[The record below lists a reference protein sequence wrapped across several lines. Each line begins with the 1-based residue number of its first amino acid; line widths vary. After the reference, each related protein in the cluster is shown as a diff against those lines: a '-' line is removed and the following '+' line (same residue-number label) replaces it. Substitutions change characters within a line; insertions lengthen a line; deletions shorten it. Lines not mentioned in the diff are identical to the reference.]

1 MSDAASEKLILIL
14 GSGPGI
20 GVGVASHFAS
30 QSFGR
35 VALISRNAE
44 RLKEDAETVKADSGK
59 KDLQVKVY
67 AVDVGNVLAL
77 EKTLGQVA
85 HDLGPPEVVVYNA
98 ARLRQSKFGDVPA
111 KELTED
117 FQVCFIFPAYGRR
130 DLGIR
135 AYLTLTYTKVAI
147 SGLYTTAM
155 WAMPHLSALAANVR
169 KDVHP
174 SFLVTGGGL
183 YKNPV
188 PQFFALAMMKAA
200 QVNLAGSLAKEYGPN
215 GVHVGTVAV
224 GGYVSPDSDV
234 FSPAKIAETFWKLY
248 KQEKDQWELIVHLG
262 C

>member
-1 MSDAASEKLILIL
+1 MSDAAGEKLIVIL

-20 GVGVASHFAS
+20 GVAVASHFAS

-117 FQVCFIFPAYGRR
+117 FQVCFIFPAYGSPRPR
-130 DLGIR
+130 YPCLSY
-135 AYLTLTYTKVAI
+135 AYTL
-147 SGLYTTAM
+147 
-155 WAMPHLSALAANVR
+155 
-169 KDVHP
+169 
-174 SFLVTGGGL
+174 
-183 YKNPV
+183 
-188 PQFFALAMMKAA
+188 
-200 QVNLAGSLAKEYGPN
+200 
-215 GVHVGTVAV
+215 
-224 GGYVSPDSDV
+224 
-234 FSPAKIAETFWKLY
+234 
-248 KQEKDQWELIVHLG
+248 
-262 C
+262 

>member
-1 MSDAASEKLILIL
+1 MSDAASEKLIVIL

-77 EKTLGQVA
+77 EKTLRQVA

-111 KELTED
+111 KQLTED
-117 FQVCFIFPAYGRR
+117 FQVCFIFPAHGRC

-135 AYLTLTYTKVAI
+135 AYLTLAYSRSPSLVSIPQRCGRCRTYQ
-147 SGLYTTAM
+147 
-155 WAMPHLSALAANVR
+155 LSLQTSEEIPIR
-169 KDVHP
+169 H
-174 SFLVTGGGL
+174 SWS
-183 YKNPV
+183 
-188 PQFFALAMMKAA
+188 Q
-200 QVNLAGSLAKEYGPN
+200 
-215 GVHVGTVAV
+215 AV
-224 GGYVSPDSDV
+224 VCTRIQRRNSSR
-234 FSPAKIAETFWKLY
+234 WR
-248 KQEKDQWELIVHLG
+248 
-262 C
+262 

>member
-1 MSDAASEKLILIL
+1 MSDAASEKLIVIL

-117 FQVCFIFPAYGRR
+117 FQVCFIFPAHGRC

-135 AYLTLTYTKVAI
+135 APLTLTHSRSPSLVSTPQRCGQCHTCQLSLQTSEK
-147 SGLYTTAM
+147 
-155 WAMPHLSALAANVR
+155 MPIRHSW
-169 KDVHP
+169 
-174 SFLVTGGGL
+174 S
-183 YKNPV
+183 
-188 PQFFALAMMKAA
+188 Q
-200 QVNLAGSLAKEYGPN
+200 
-215 GVHVGTVAV
+215 AV
-224 GGYVSPDSDV
+224 VCTRIRCRNSSR
-234 FSPAKIAETFWKLY
+234 WR
-248 KQEKDQWELIVHLG
+248 
-262 C
+262 

>member
-1 MSDAASEKLILIL
+1 MSDVASEKLIVIL

-20 GVGVASHFAS
+20 GVAVASHFAS

-77 EKTLGQVA
+77 EKTLRQVA

-117 FQVCFIFPAYGRR
+117 FQVCFIF
-130 DLGIR
+130 
-135 AYLTLTYTKVAI
+135 
-147 SGLYTTAM
+147 
-155 WAMPHLSALAANVR
+155 
-169 KDVHP
+169 
-174 SFLVTGGGL
+174 
-183 YKNPV
+183 
-188 PQFFALAMMKAA
+188 
-200 QVNLAGSLAKEYGPN
+200 
-215 GVHVGTVAV
+215 
-224 GGYVSPDSDV
+224 
-234 FSPAKIAETFWKLY
+234 
-248 KQEKDQWELIVHLG
+248 
-262 C
+262 